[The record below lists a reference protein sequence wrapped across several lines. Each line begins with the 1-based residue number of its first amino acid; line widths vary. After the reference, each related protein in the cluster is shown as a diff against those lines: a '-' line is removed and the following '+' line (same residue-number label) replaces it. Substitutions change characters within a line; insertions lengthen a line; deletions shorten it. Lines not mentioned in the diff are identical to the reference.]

1 MNHKLGVSQWD
12 EFTGQEL
19 GVAVRNEAKLFECP
33 PSWRRFVSHPALIG
47 KCYGERS

>member
-19 GVAVRNEAKLFECP
+19 GVAVRNEAKLFECS
-33 PSWRRFVSHPALIG
+33 PSWRRPASFPALIG
-47 KCYGERS
+47 AFYGERS